1 MSVAASGRI
10 GRRSRGPRA
19 EGSPADGGGAPA
31 YCGPCDLGGHKH
43 LWEVMAVRT
52 RDRGAG
58 VADLPLVSAVGQG
71 RGRIVALLV
80 HAAVL
85 VVAWFIA
92 FAVWA
97 PFVDW
102 E

>member
-1 MSVAASGRI
+1 MRDQVLKDRLLMAAALLLTAALATWAAISISGKSWLYALVI
-10 GRRSRGPRA
+10 A
-19 EGSPADGGGAPA
+19 ALGA
-31 YCGPCDLGGHKH
+31 
-43 LWEVMAVRT
+43 
-52 RDRGAG
+52 
-58 VADLPLVSAVGQG
+58 ADLPLVAAVRRG

-80 HAAVL
+80 HTAVL